1 MVKKFKQR
9 SRLKNWL
16 LRSIKLAK
24 NADPNKY
31 KYSGYSIGFY
41 SCAQLLFKDGSTRKY
56 LIIFGANISSSV
68 HNDHKNED
76 SEGPTQ
82 ELDYITLAA
91 EAKYLINFTQLRKRF
106 ALSLHYLI
114 NFTQLRKRFALS
126 LHQNGRNSFLFLDA
140 TKIYQSEAKNSEIKV
155 YILW

>member
-9 SRLKNWL
+9 FRLKNCL
-16 LRSIKLAK
+16 LRSVKLAK

-31 KYSGYSIGFY
+31 KYSGYSIGFD
-41 SCAQLLFKDGSTRKY
+41 SRAQLLFKDGSAGKH

-68 HNDHKNED
+68 HNDNKNED

-91 EAKYLINFTQLRKRF
+91 EGKYLINFTQLRKRF
-106 ALSLHYLI
+106 ALSLHC
-114 NFTQLRKRFALS
+114 
-126 LHQNGRNSFLFLDA
+126 NGRNSFLFLDA
-140 TKIYQSEAKNSEIKV
+140 TK
-155 YILW
+155 YINLKQKTLK